1 MSAIPLRVG
10 IALMGI
16 LALSEMP
23 KKCYFAAP
31 NGQTMGKRVRNLQYK
46 FEGDPTVNESEITVL
61 PEQV

>member
-1 MSAIPLRVG
+1 
-10 IALMGI
+10 MGI